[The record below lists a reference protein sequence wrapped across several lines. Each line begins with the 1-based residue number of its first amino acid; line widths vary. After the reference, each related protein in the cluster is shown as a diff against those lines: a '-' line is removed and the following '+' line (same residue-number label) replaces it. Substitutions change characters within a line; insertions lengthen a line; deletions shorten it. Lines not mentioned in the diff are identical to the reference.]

1 MSENVEIVK
10 AFTSLFEAGDR
21 NAWRQHFD
29 PEVVWDTSTSKM
41 PAAGIYHGHEG
52 VERFFREWLGAW
64 SDYRMETRELID
76 AGDSVVLVFRQ
87 SGTGRGSG
95 IRTERDFFAVYDLS
109 DSKVVRYRQYES
121 RKEALEAAGLSE

>member
-76 AGDSVVLVFRQ
+76 AGDSVVIRLHQ
-87 SGTGRGSG
+87 WGRGKETGAEVDS
-95 IRTERDFFAVYDLS
+95 RTWQVFTFRDGKIVHCRGYPT
-109 DSKVVRYRQYES
+109 KE
-121 RKEALEAAGLSE
+121 EALAAAGLDA